1 MEQSVPRE
9 PSTQQRFDRRTF
21 VALAG
26 GVVVAAIEAKVGG
39 AFPLLRAAG
48 TAWELPAHDLAATR
62 HGGRIL
68 GTRVNWRAD
77 LEGGV
82 AGAPAIV
89 DGQVFAASI
98 GGGGASFDL
107 RTGRARWR
115 RRLPTAVYG
124 SGPGARRLGQLGGAA
139 GADARLGRGPDR
151 GGY

>member
-1 MEQSVPRE
+1 MEQAVPRE

-39 AFPLLRAAG
+39 AFPLLRGAD

-77 LEGGV
+77 LGGGV
-82 AGAPAIV
+82 AGPPALV
-89 DGQVFAASI
+89 AGHGFPAS
-98 GGGGASFDL
+98 
-107 RTGRARWR
+107 T
-115 RRLPTAVYG
+115 G
-124 SGPGARRLGQLGGAA
+124 SG
-139 GADARLGRGPDR
+139 
-151 GGY
+151 